1 MSTGERSMIACKH
14 CPVVIPHPTSHILI
28 PTIQCSLIQCPRCW
42 SSHAYVCLNKIIF
55 SWTWLTICSVGCV
68 HLVSLVF
75 AVVVVDVVAVVVVVV
90 FAVLVCFGLDTSCHL
105 SLCSCLLFHSP
116 FLLFSFPFFPLPP
129 PFSYSFLSSSFH
141 LPPSPLP
148 LLPLPPLLS
157 YLLSFLFFP
166 SCCIP
171 CLPFPTTPGHSLLL
185 STRHFSFSLSFLSFF
200 FILPPLLALPSTLL
214 PPHSFRVSLPPLPHS
229 TSTLTSTHNNNN
241 NHKKTKNNPH
251 SQQNNKTTKQPNGNR
266 DRNNQPH
273 FRVR

>member
-1 MSTGERSMIACKH
+1 MFGWLCPLGFPCVCSCCCRCCCCCCCCCVCCPCLLWTGHFLS
-14 CPVVIPHPTSHILI
+14 P
-28 PTIQCSLIQCPRCW
+28 
-42 SSHAYVCLNKIIF
+42 
-55 SWTWLTICSVGCV
+55 
-68 HLVSLVF
+68 
-75 AVVVVDVVAVVVVVV
+75 
-90 FAVLVCFGLDTSCHL
+90 L
-105 SLCSCLLFHSP
+105 SL
-116 FLLFSFPFFPLPP
+116 FLSSFSTLPSFSSLFPFSPLPP

-273 FRVR
+273 FRDRDESA